1 MANLIDIVKNYFK
14 TGDRPTQAQFY
25 QFFEGIFFR
34 DTGLG
39 TKGVLNAAGTIEIP
53 AEQQLAEIVF
63 WTGTDQN
70 VKVGD
75 SAGANEHLNA
85 DLTANTPYSLDLA
98 LFSIEGQ
105 TIHLTGENLAPIN
118 YKIYVK

>member
-1 MANLIDIVKNYFK
+1 MANLIDTIKNYFK

-25 QFFEGIFFR
+25 QFFEGLFWL

-39 TKGVLNAAGTIEIP
+39 TKGVLNAAGTVVIP
-53 AEQQLAEIVF
+53 AEQQLAQIVF

-75 SAGANEHLNA
+75 SAGTSEHLNA
-85 DLTANTPYSLDLA
+85 DLTADTPYLLDLT
-98 LFSIEGQ
+98 LFSIDGQ